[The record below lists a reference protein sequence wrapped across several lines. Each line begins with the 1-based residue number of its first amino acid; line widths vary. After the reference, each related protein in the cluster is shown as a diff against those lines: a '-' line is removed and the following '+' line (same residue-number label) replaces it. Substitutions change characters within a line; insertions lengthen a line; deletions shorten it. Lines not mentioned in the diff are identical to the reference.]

1 MLYIHIPF
9 CKSRCIYCN
18 FFSTTLLSKRH
29 EYVEA
34 LLMQLTDRK
43 YSTIYIGGGTPSML
57 ELEDLRLLLEE
68 CGKRLKEG
76 GEFTVECNPDDV
88 TNELAEVLS
97 GSGVNRVSLGIQTF
111 SNDRLKLIN
120 RRHSAE
126 KAREAVDIL
135 RAYYIYNVSVDLMF
149 GFPGETLED
158 WKYDI
163 EEAIKL
169 NPNHISAYC
178 LTIEEDTALDKL
190 LSSGKL
196 AAIPSEER
204 LEEQYYT
211 LCRMLKDHGYEH
223 YEISNFCK
231 PGHHS
236 RHNSGYW
243 EDKSYDALGA
253 GAHGYVN
260 DVSFDA
266 DLDADFDTDLDAG
279 KKKRLRYW
287 NVDDVEDYIQKANK
301 GVSVVSETEEIDDIT
316 HYNDLITTAM
326 RTSRGLSFEYVQK
339 SCSNKLY
346 KHFKDCAENL
356 GKQGLVEIT
365 EEARDSGNLIK
376 RVRLSPEKLFV
387 SDDILSEFIYV
398 E

>member
-1 MLYIHIPF
+1 
-9 CKSRCIYCN
+9 
-18 FFSTTLLSKRH
+18 
-29 EYVEA
+29 
-34 LLMQLTDRK
+34 MQLPDKK
-43 YSTIYIGGGTPSML
+43 YGTIYLGGGTPSML
-57 ELEDLRLLLEE
+57 ELKDFKALLGE
-68 CGKRLKEG
+68 CGKRLKDG

-88 TNELAEVLS
+88 NEELAEVLS
-97 GSGVNRVSLGIQTF
+97 CCGVNRVSLGIQTF

-126 KAREAVDIL
+126 KAREAVEIL
-135 RAYYIYNVSVDLMF
+135 RTYNIYNVSVDLMF
-149 GFPGETLED
+149 GFPGESLED

-163 EEAIKL
+163 DEAIKL

-196 AAIPSEER
+196 PPVPSEEK

-211 LCRMLKDHGYEH
+211 LCKTLKDNGYEH

-231 PGHHS
+231 PGYHS

-243 EDKSYDALGA
+243 EDRSYDALGA

-260 DVSFDA
+260 DFNFNFNLNFNDNFNLNFNLNLN
-266 DLDADFDTDLDAG
+266 DNFNLNLNR
-279 KKKRLRYW
+279 KRQRYW
-287 NVDDVEDYIQKANK
+287 NIDDVEDYIQKVKN
-301 GVSVVSETEEIDDIT
+301 GLSVVCEVEEIDEIT

-326 RTSRGLSFEYVQK
+326 RTSRGLSFEYVKK
-339 SCSNKLY
+339 SCTTELY
-346 KHFKDCAENL
+346 NHFKDCTERLIN
-356 GKQGLVEIT
+356 QGLVEIM
-365 EEARDSGNLIK
+365 EEADNNGNFME

>member
-1 MLYIHIPF
+1 MLELQDL
-9 CKSRCIYCN
+9 KV
-18 FFSTTLLSKRH
+18 LLSK
-29 EYVEA
+29 
-34 LLMQLTDRK
+34 
-43 YSTIYIGGGTPSML
+43 
-57 ELEDLRLLLEE
+57 
-68 CGKRLKEG
+68 CGKRLNEG
-76 GEFTVECNPDDV
+76 GEFTMECNPNDV
-88 TNELAEVLS
+88 TSELAEIIS
-97 GSGVNRVSLGIQTF
+97 DSGVNRVSLGIQTF

-126 KAREAVDIL
+126 KAREAVEIL
-135 RAYYIYNVSVDLMF
+135 RAYNIYNVSIDLMF
-149 GFPGETLED
+149 GFPGETLAD

-190 LSSGKL
+190 LSSGEL
-196 AAIPSEER
+196 PPIPSEEK
-204 LEEQYYT
+204 LEEQYYM
-211 LCRMLKDHGYEH
+211 LCNMLKNNGYEH

-231 PGHHS
+231 PGYHS

-260 DVSFDA
+260 DINFNN
-266 DLDADFDTDLDAG
+266 
-279 KKKRLRYW
+279 KRQRYW
-287 NVDDVEDYIQKANK
+287 NVDDVEDYIQKAKK
-301 GVSVVSETEEIDDIT
+301 GLPVVCEVEEIDDIT

-339 SCSNKLY
+339 SCSEKLH
-346 KHFKDCAENL
+346 KHFKEYAERL
-356 GKQGLVEIT
+356 EKQGLVKIT
-365 EEARDSGNLIK
+365 KEANDSGDFMEK
-376 RVRLSPEKLFV
+376 VKLSPDKLFV

-398 E
+398 LT

>member
-1 MLYIHIPF
+1 
-9 CKSRCIYCN
+9 
-18 FFSTTLLSKRH
+18 
-29 EYVEA
+29 
-34 LLMQLTDRK
+34 MQLPEKK
-43 YSTIYIGGGTPSML
+43 YGTIYLGGGTPSML
-57 ELEDLRLLLEE
+57 ELQDLKALLGE
-68 CGKRLKEG
+68 CRKRLKEG

-88 TNELAEVLS
+88 TNELAEALS
-97 GSGVNRVSLGIQTF
+97 GCGVNRVSLGIQTF

-135 RAYYIYNVSVDLMF
+135 RTYNIYNVSVDLMF
-149 GFPGETLED
+149 GFPGESLED
-158 WKYDI
+158 WMYDI
-163 EEAIKL
+163 DEAIKL

-178 LTIEEDTALDKL
+178 LTIEEETALDKL

-196 AAIPSEER
+196 PPIPSEEK

-211 LCRMLKDHGYEH
+211 LCKTLKDNGYEH

-231 PGHHS
+231 PGYHS

-243 EDKSYDALGA
+243 EDRSYDALGA

-260 DVSFDA
+260 GINFNA
-266 DLDADFDTDLDAG
+266 NNNINFNANNNFNLNN
-279 KKKRLRYW
+279 KRQRYW
-287 NVDDVEDYIQKANK
+287 NIDDVEDYIQKAKN
-301 GVSVVSETEEIDDIT
+301 GLSVVCETEEIDEIT

-326 RTSRGLSFEYVQK
+326 RTSRGLSFEYVKK
-339 SCSNKLY
+339 SCTTELY
-346 KHFKDCAENL
+346 NHFKDCTERLVN
-356 GKQGLVEIT
+356 QGLVEIS
-365 EEARDSGNLIK
+365 EEAGSNGNFIE
-376 RVRLSPEKLFV
+376 RVRLSPSKLFV